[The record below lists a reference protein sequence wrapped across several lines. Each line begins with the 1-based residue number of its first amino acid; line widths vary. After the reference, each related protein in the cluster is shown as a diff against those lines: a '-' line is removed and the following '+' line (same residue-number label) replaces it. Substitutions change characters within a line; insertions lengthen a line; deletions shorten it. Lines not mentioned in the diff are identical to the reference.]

1 VFDREK
7 RQQGP
12 NQLLIGSPKDCV
24 VTFVPVKSPGYVI
37 TELGKK
43 SYLGAREWKD
53 DWTN

>member
-24 VTFVPVKSPGYVI
+24 VTFVPVKSPGYVV

-43 SYLGAREWKD
+43 SYLGARKWKD